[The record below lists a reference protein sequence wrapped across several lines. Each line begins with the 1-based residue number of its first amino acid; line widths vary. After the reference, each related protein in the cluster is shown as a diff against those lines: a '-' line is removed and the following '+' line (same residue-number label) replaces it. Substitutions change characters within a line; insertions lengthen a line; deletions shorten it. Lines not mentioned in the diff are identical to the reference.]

1 MVAGSIPARV
11 TIHKMK
17 HLLFRILI
25 LAPLFSNAETV
36 NSKNF
41 TSAIELKPHKDIVIN
56 KIIFVY
62 NASDDFLSVGFD
74 FFHKIISPQ
83 TYQCSLCK
91 ITYGNIS
98 MKNHWK
104 EYIQDL
110 DYDVE
115 FLYKNNF
122 SQYHPNLQLI
132 DVPSAFISDGRSY
145 RQIISKKEFNSLT
158 DLDSLIELMN
168 EKID

>member
-1 MVAGSIPARV
+1 
-11 TIHKMK
+11 MK
-17 HLLFRILI
+17 RLFFRILI
-25 LAPLFSNAETV
+25 LVPLLSNPETF

-41 TSAIELKPHKDIVIN
+41 TSQIELAPNKDIAKD

-98 MKNHWK
+98 MKNQWRD
-104 EYIQDL
+104 YIQDL

-132 DVPSAFISDGRSY
+132 DVPSAFTSDGRVY
-145 RQIISKKEFNSLT
+145 TQIISKKEFNSLS
-158 DLDSLIELMN
+158 DLDALIELIN

>member
-1 MVAGSIPARV
+1 
-11 TIHKMK
+11 MK
-17 HLLFRILI
+17 RLLFRILI
-25 LAPLFSNAETV
+25 LVPLLSNPETF

-41 TSAIELKPHKDIVIN
+41 TSQIELAPNKDIAKD
-56 KIIFVY
+56 KIIFIY

-98 MKNHWK
+98 MKNQWRD
-104 EYIQDL
+104 YIQDL

-132 DVPSAFISDGRSY
+132 DVPSAFTSDGRVY
-145 RQIISKKEFNSLT
+145 TQIISKKEFNSLS
-158 DLDSLIELMN
+158 DLDALIELIN

>member
-11 TIHKMK
+11 TIYKMK
-17 HLLFRILI
+17 RLLFRILI
-25 LAPLFSNAETV
+25 LVPLFSNPETV

-41 TSAIELKPHKDIVIN
+41 TSPIELTPDKDIVTS

-74 FFHKIISPQ
+74 FFHKIVSPQ

-98 MKNHWK
+98 MKNQWRD
-104 EYIQDL
+104 YIQDL
-110 DYDVE
+110 DYNVE

-122 SQYHPNLQLI
+122 SQYHPNLELI
-132 DVPSAFISDGRSY
+132 DVPSAFTSDGRVY
-145 RQIISKKEFNSLT
+145 TQIISKKEFNSLS
-158 DLDSLIELMN
+158 DLDSLIELIN